1 MVMPLQAHFAIFFL
15 LIKKIN
21 FTQQI
26 WVSQTTMLYI
36 KESVPFL
43 YIGGRS
49 QFYLSVIGL

>member
-49 QFYLSVIGL
+49 QFYS